1 MSQKLTSDERQAFEA
16 ACEQGDLVVVSAF
29 LARQLARQLPTWQL
43 YSYVD
48 KAIEHNQPEI
58 VRLLLGSLY
67 IDSEDLGRMLI
78 TATESGAHAIMRL
91 LIEHGADLTHMREER
106 GTALTV
112 AAARGDLTAVDML
125 LQAGADPNL
134 RNTSLHGGDLLPLGY
149 AVRNGHVEVVHLLIA
164 AGANV
169 NALDSNL
176 HKPLDIAVQVGDPDL
191 IALLEAAGA
200 TRCTGADLNIEQ
212 AVSVG
217 DAARMQELLP
227 GATPEER
234 GAALVVATL
243 AQAETI
249 AACILTA
256 PVDQANLDRSLFYA
270 AQAGAAA
277 LVQALL
283 TAGADLTS
291 WEPYT
296 GYTPW
301 HSAAYHGHL
310 DAVRH
315 LRAAGADLDLRSRD
329 RDTALTLAAGAGRL
343 EVVRYLIEQGADL
356 NLIDGEGKS
365 ALDQARS
372 WDHAAIAEL
381 LQAHGARSGRVAQA
395 LRKALQPFKRTAFLP
410 RTRRGDPALTA
421 SKFGGTPCLS
431 PDEGWPRCPTC
442 GQALTFFF
450 QIDLNTLPDPL
461 AGTFG
466 SGLLQLFYCLDC
478 APWRPFAAEQCVRV
492 VPTPE
497 IAPNPPAVFATF
509 PAKTI
514 TGWSKRNDFPYREV
528 GPESWRVV
536 QVDLPLTGDALDQML
551 WEDNLAG
558 DKLGGWPNWVQD
570 AGYPPCPECGQPMDR
585 LVFQVDSQCNL
596 PHMWG
601 DNGVGFVVQCP
612 HHPNAVTFFWQ
623 CA

>member
-1 MSQKLTSDERQAFEA
+1 MSQKLTPDEREAFET
-16 ACEQGDLVVVSAF
+16 ACEQGDLAVVSAF
-29 LARQLARQLPTWQL
+29 LARQLPDWQL
-43 YSYVD
+43 DSCLDAAIAHNRPQVVQLVLDSLHVD
-48 KAIEHNQPEI
+48 A
-58 VRLLLGSLY
+58 
-67 IDSEDLGRMLI
+67 DDLGRMLSV
-78 TATESGAHAIMRL
+78 AAENGHHAVMRL
-91 LIEHGADLTHMREER
+91 LIDRGADLTHMREQR
-106 GTALTV
+106 GTALTI
-112 AAARGDLTAVDML
+112 AATRGDLTAATML
-125 LQAGADPNL
+125 LHAGTDLNL

-149 AVRNGHVEVVHLLIA
+149 AVRNGHVEVVRLLIA

-176 HKPLDIAVQVGDPDL
+176 HKPLDIAVEIGDPDL
-191 IALLEAAGA
+191 ITMLEAAGA
-200 TRCTGADLNIEQ
+200 TRRTGADLTLEQ
-212 AVSVG
+212 AASVG
-217 DAARMQELLP
+217 DTARVQELLP
-227 GATPEER
+227 EATPEER
-234 GAALVVATL
+234 GDALVVATL
-243 AQAETI
+243 AKAEAI

-256 PVDQANLDRSLFYA
+256 PVAQVDLDRSLFYA
-270 AQAGAAA
+270 AQAGQAA

-283 TAGADLTS
+283 AAGADLTS
-291 WEPYT
+291 RESYT

-310 DAVRH
+310 DAVQH
-315 LRAAGADLDLRSRD
+315 LRAASADLDLRSRD

-343 EVVRYLIEQGADL
+343 DVVRYLIEQGADL

-372 WDHAAIAEL
+372 WDRPEIVAL
-381 LQAHGARSGRVAQA
+381 LQAHGARSGQVAQA
-395 LRKALQPFKRTAFLP
+395 LRKALQTFKRTAFLP
-410 RTRRGDPALTA
+410 RTRRGDPALSA
-421 SKFGGTPCLS
+421 SKFGGTPYLP
-431 PDEGWPRCPTC
+431 PDAGWPHCPTC

-450 QIDLNTLPDPL
+450 QLDLNALPAPL

-478 APWRPFAAEQCVRV
+478 APWRPFAAEQAVRV
-492 VPTPE
+492 VPVE
-497 IAPNPPAVFATF
+497 GAPNPPAALATF

-514 TGWSKRNDFPYREV
+514 TGWSKRSDLPYREV
-528 GPESWRVV
+528 GPESWRIV
-536 QVDLPLTGDALDQML
+536 QIDLPLTSDALDQML
-551 WEDNLAG
+551 WEDNLAD

-596 PHMWG
+596 PHRWG

-612 HHPNAVTFFWQ
+612 HHPHAVTFFWQ